1 MKRLR
6 KLRQNTGTCKAGIF
20 QSRNMVYITL
30 VILLVITVLVV
41 PPVSRSGTLH
51 AETMA
56 WSVVN
61 TPDST
66 NNVIVSP
73 SEINA
78 LAAGPDGITFF
89 AADIPHSKLYRSIDS
104 GTGWQ
109 DISNNLVSAGATL
122 PVWNIVTAPDN
133 SNFVAAVT
141 SIAGIPR
148 QIFIS
153 TDGGDSWQNTSCPAT
168 NAISALDISA
178 NYGKYDIV
186 AGTRTGVGSGKV
198 YIFQGFAGWA
208 DQGFT
213 GDVLAIKC
221 SPDYGN
227 DSSYAVVYAD
237 ATGTYVALGVR
248 DIPANSTNWSL
259 WGPVEVTISGAGSSP
274 KANQV
279 ITADLEL
286 PFDFS
291 GQIAERRRFYVST
304 NDANIT
310 GNAGIYRIDDTL
322 AYRIMS
328 VTGTKM
334 ISSIAYYGSYN
345 SGKLLAGEVKAD
357 PSQATVDIWFS
368 PDPWEVCP
376 QSACIQWQKA
386 VKPPTGGADS
396 GNANAQV
403 LWGADGSRA
412 YCGTSSAN
420 LDVAGWP
427 NGYMTAAARD
437 ESAFSLSLDNGSI
450 WNQLSLID
458 TVLSFLSD
466 VAASPGSDVLYL
478 ASVNTNA
485 GNTGFDSLWRSS
497 SFPHG
502 QIWERVYCLLSPAD
516 DIIVRIN
523 SSTAPQSV
531 VLACRQS
538 GDLFHSLDTGQRW
551 NKVLPGVTITDCAYS
566 ETDGVL
572 NIYILDGNNV
582 RRGDYKNGIW
592 KWGQTINTGL
602 STGHSITAEPG
613 GLVVAGDASQG
624 MVAYSIDGGNQ
635 FAKLPALPQTGNV
648 HVIADTRILN
658 YIILY
663 AASDNPAG
671 KVYGWVINETSAWMP
686 MGAPDQQFYGL
697 AQDNT
702 LYCAWSDGTNSG
714 ANRTLMPEALGPP
727 AIEWGNMTSG
737 LTAGVIFSREPV
749 SLKVSGGPILWA
761 IDNRTYSASTGRLW
775 TYMDCLSPT
784 SQPIVAPSEV
794 AYLYQAPTPI
804 LPEDGSLI
812 PEDDKTEKPSDIE
825 FKWKHPTLAVGYELV
840 IAEDESFDNIVL
852 HQKITPEI
860 PPSPEWTL
868 TSKNSP
874 LETGKTYY
882 WVIRVYRDAN
892 YGRGEGEWSTTMS
905 FRTEGQ
911 QPEVPQA
918 TVEELELLY
927 PADNAYGVSRYPSFR
942 WSSIENVAEYEFILA
957 TDEQLNNI
965 IIRASVP
972 EATYVHGGQLEPGE
986 TYYWQVTTEDAISPV
1001 FHFTVSDNIAPAN
1014 NTQGIRIQMV
1024 FWIAGVIV
1032 LCIIIVVLIIV
1043 FRHRKTQRTG

>member
-1 MKRLR
+1 MKQLQYAL
-6 KLRQNTGTCKAGIF
+6 KNTETHKAGT
-20 QSRNMVYITL
+20 SRLSNIIPITL
-30 VILLVITVLVV
+30 IVLLLIAVFSVPLVSQ
-41 PPVSRSGTLH
+41 PGALH

-56 WSVVN
+56 WSIVN
-61 TPDST
+61 TPDNT
-66 NNVIVSP
+66 NNVVVSP

-89 AADIPHSKLYRSIDS
+89 AADIPHSKLYRSID
-104 GTGWQ
+104 GGAGWQ
-109 DISNNLVSAGATL
+109 DISNNLTSAGATL
-122 PVWNIVTAPDN
+122 PVWNIITASDN
-133 SNFVAAVT
+133 PNFVAAVT
-141 SIAGIPR
+141 TAAGIPG
-148 QIFIS
+148 QVFIS
-153 TDGGDSWQNTSCPAT
+153 TDGGDSWQNTGCPAT
-168 NAISALDISA
+168 NAISAIDISP
-178 NYGKYDIV
+178 NYGKYDVIV
-186 AGTRTGVGSGKV
+186 GTRTGAGNGKV
-198 YIFQGFAGWA
+198 YIFQGFGGWA

-227 DSSYAVVYAD
+227 DSSYAITYAD
-237 ATGTYVALGVR
+237 ATGTYVALGIR
-248 DIPANSTNWSL
+248 DIHANFTNWSL
-259 WGPVEVTISGAGSSP
+259 WGPVEITTSGAGSSP

-291 GQIAERRRFYVST
+291 GQIAERRRFYVAT
-304 NDANIT
+304 NDANVS

-322 AYRIMS
+322 VYRIMT

-334 ISSIAYYGSYN
+334 ISSIAYYGSYH

-357 PSQATVDIWFS
+357 PSKATVDIWFS
-368 PDPWEVCP
+368 PNPWEICP

-386 VKPPTGGADS
+386 IKPPTGGANS

-403 LWGADGSRA
+403 LWSPDGSRA

-437 ESAFSLSLDNGSI
+437 ESAFSLSIDNGAV

-466 VAASPGSDVLYL
+466 VVASPGSDVLYL
-478 ASVNTNA
+478 ASVNSNA
-485 GNTGFDSLWRSS
+485 GYTGFDSLWRST

-502 QIWERVYCLLSPAD
+502 QTWERVYCLLSPAD

-523 SSTAPQSV
+523 SSPAPQSV
-531 VLACRQS
+531 VLACRS
-538 GDLFHSLDTGQRW
+538 SSDLFHSLDTGQSW
-551 NKVLPGVTITDCAYS
+551 NKVLPGVTITDCAHS
-566 ETDGVL
+566 ETDDVL
-572 NIYILDGNNV
+572 NIYILDGNKV

-592 KWGQTINTGL
+592 KWGQTVNTNL

-613 GLVVAGDASQG
+613 GLVVTGDASQG
-624 MVAYSIDGGNQ
+624 MVAYSIDGGTQ
-635 FAKLPALPQTGNV
+635 FAKLPALPESGNV
-648 HVIADTRILN
+648 HVIADTRIFN

-663 AASDNPAG
+663 AASDNPASQ
-671 KVYGWVINETSAWMP
+671 VYSWVINESSAWMP
-686 MGAPDQQFYGL
+686 MGTPDRQFYGL

-702 LYCAWSDGTNSG
+702 LYCAWSDGANSG
-714 ANRTLMPEALGPP
+714 TNRALMPESLGPP

-737 LTAGVIFSREPV
+737 LSAGVVFTREPV
-749 SLKVSGGPILWA
+749 SLKASGGPILWA
-761 IDNRTYSASTGRLW
+761 IDNRAYSATTGRLW

-784 SQPIVAPSEV
+784 SQPVVSPSEV
-794 AYLYQAPTPI
+794 AYLYQAPTPVS
-804 LPEDGSLI
+804 PEDGALI
-812 PEDDKTEKPSDIE
+812 PEDDETEKPSDIK
-825 FKWKHPTLAVGYELV
+825 FKWQHPTLAIGYELV

-852 HQKITPEI
+852 HKSITPEI

-882 WVIRVYRDAN
+882 WIIRVYRDAN
-892 YGRGEGEWSTTMS
+892 YGRGAGEWSTIMS

-918 TVEELELLY
+918 PVEELELLY
-927 PADNAYGVSRYPSFR
+927 PIDNAFDIGRSPSFR
-942 WSSIENVAEYEFILA
+942 WSSMENAAGYEFILA

-986 TYYWQVTTEDAISPV
+986 TYYWQVTTADSTSPV
-1001 FHFTVSDNIAPAN
+1001 FHFTVTDDMAAVDSS
-1014 NTQGIRIQMV
+1014 QGISLQMI
-1024 FWIAGVIV
+1024 FWITGIVV

-1043 FRHRKTQRTG
+1043 FRHKKTKQAG